1 MKARH
6 NRAGVMNHTSRRRT
20 GPAALCRPNGWLLVA
35 LGLGFLLQ
43 TAFAQDAPVPLPR
56 AHSHNDYLRKQPL
69 IDALDLGFCSVEA
82 DIYLVDGELLVAHDR
97 DKCKPENTLQ
107 RLYLDPLLERVRK
120 NSGRVYPSG
129 PTVTLLI
136 DFKSE
141 AETTYARLKEVL
153 KAYEEMLTVFTPD
166 ATETNAVTVILSGN
180 SPRAAVAAEPRRLV
194 AIDGRLPDLDRG
206 ASKHLI
212 PLISSSWGDAFA
224 WKGVREM
231 PRAEREK
238 LKDILQRAHANGQR
252 VRFWGF
258 PPRPEIWTLLY
269 DEGLDLINADNIA
282 KLKEFLL
289 EREK

>member
-1 MKARH
+1 MKTRPYHAGLQDRTCKSRH
-6 NRAGVMNHTSRRRT
+6 GRTS
-20 GPAALCRPNGWLLVA
+20 PCRSSAWLLVT
-35 LGLGFLLQ
+35 LGLGLLFQ

-56 AHSHNDYLRKQPL
+56 AHSHNDYLRSRPL
-69 IDALDLGFCSVEA
+69 LDAIDLGFCSVEA

-120 NSGRVYPSG
+120 NNGRVYPGG
-129 PTVTLLI
+129 PELTLLI

-141 AETTYARLKEVL
+141 AETTYARLREVL
-153 KAYEEMLTVFTPD
+153 KPYEEMLTVFTPD
-166 ATETNAVTVILSGN
+166 ATETKAVTVILSGN
-180 SPRAAVAAEPRRLV
+180 SPRAAVAAEPKRLV
-194 AIDGRLPDLDRG
+194 AIDGRLPDLDRQ

-224 WKGVREM
+224 WKGVGEM
-231 PRAEREK
+231 PPAERTK
-238 LKDILQRAHANGQR
+238 LKDIIHRAHANGQR

-282 KLKEFLL
+282 KLKEFLS
-289 EREK
+289 ERQK